1 MNDRHWWHAECECG
15 CKMMF
20 IRNYKTRRPRY
31 MNDKHRDRAYR
42 ARARARAAA
51 WRAVDEVYG
60 GDMAQYAA
68 CYFHYWWREADHNYE
83 LHVADQVAA
92 GKYEATLR

>member
-1 MNDRHWWHAECECG
+1 MVDKHWWHAECQCG
-15 CKMMF
+15 CGMMF
-20 IRNYKTRRPRY
+20 IRKYKTRKPRY
-31 MNDKHRDRAYR
+31 RNDKHRDRAYR

-51 WRAVDEVYG
+51 WRAVDAYYD
-60 GDMAQYAA
+60 GDVSTYPE
-68 CYFHYWWREADHNYE
+68 CYYYYLKKEHDNNFE